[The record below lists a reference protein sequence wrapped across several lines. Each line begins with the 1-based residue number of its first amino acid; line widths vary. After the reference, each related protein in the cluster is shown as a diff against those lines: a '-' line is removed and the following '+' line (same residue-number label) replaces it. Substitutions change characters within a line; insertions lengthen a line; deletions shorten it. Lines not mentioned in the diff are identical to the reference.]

1 MRRPHRDLKQQ
12 QPQQAPHHQHLPPQD
27 QAPSLVGWNQH
38 SRIKAPVEATR
49 ESQLEAS
56 YREEEEKRQR
66 RARINAMKKA
76 RLVAALKKKDVS
88 FKDPGAITGGLAS
101 SARRGNK
108 GGAGSVSFG
117 PSVDLST
124 EAGRAMLNRQSI
136 NATMGKTARNKDTVK
151 YLDYLEDQDKM
162 VAKMEKVT
170 SIKTKCVFCRTC
182 NTITSTASAIC
193 LAQRHRVEDIIATK
207 RFFECQHCG
216 RRETTLNKKFMSTC
230 CGKCGQAAW
239 RRSSMRGGSKRVKKI
254 GAGMQVR
261 GAAHGT
267 EFRGRAY

>member
-1 MRRPHRDLKQQ
+1 MSRPHVDSRHQQ
-12 QPQQAPHHQHLPPQD
+12 D
-27 QAPSLVGWNQH
+27 VIPSSAGWNQH
-38 SRIKAPVEATR
+38 SQVRAPVEAIR

-76 RLVAALKKKDVS
+76 RLAAALKKKDVS
-88 FKDPGAITGGLAS
+88 FKDPGEISNDVSTPTHGGQ
-101 SARRGNK
+101 RK
-108 GGAGSVSFG
+108 GGAGSAPVMFG
-117 PSVDLST
+117 PSVDLSS
-124 EAGRAMLNRQSI
+124 EAGRAMLNKKSI
-136 NATMGKTARNKDTVK
+136 NATMGKSARKNDTNK
-151 YLDYLEDQDKM
+151 YLDYLEGQDKM

-170 SIKTKCVFCRTC
+170 SIKIRGVFCKTC
-182 NTITSTASAIC
+182 NTVTASPSALC
-193 LAQRHRVEDIIATK
+193 LAHNHRLEDTSATK

-230 CGKCGQAAW
+230 CAKCGQAAW
-239 RRSSMRGGSKRVKKI
+239 RRTSMRGGSKRVKKI